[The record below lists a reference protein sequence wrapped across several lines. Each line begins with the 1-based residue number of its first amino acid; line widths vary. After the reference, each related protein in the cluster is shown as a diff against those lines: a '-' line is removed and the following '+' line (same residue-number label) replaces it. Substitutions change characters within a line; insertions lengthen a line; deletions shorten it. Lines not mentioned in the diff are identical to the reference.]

1 MTKLRLGVI
10 FGGMSAEHEVSIESA
25 KQVIAHV
32 NQDKY
37 EIIPIGI
44 DKKGIWN
51 IFTLE
56 KFQEMFQ
63 EHLPSLES
71 LSERFNLQDLR
82 EIVDVAFPILHG
94 PFGEDGTV
102 QGLLKLMQ
110 VPFVG
115 ADVLGSAVGMDKDVM
130 KRLFRDAEIP
140 IADFLV
146 YHDHETIDSASV
158 IDILG
163 LPLFVKPANMGSSVG
178 ISKVKRL
185 DELAKALEKAFK
197 YDQKIIIEANVSGR
211 ELECSILGNINPR
224 ASLPGEV
231 VPVDEFYTYEAK
243 YFDRGGAVFHL
254 PAKLDAPVIRRVQEV
269 SIQAYQAICCLGMA
283 RVDCFL
289 NDEGE
294 VIVNEINT
302 LPGFTP
308 LSPYP
313 KLWEVS
319 GLPYSD
325 LIEELVSLALNP
337 KRSSRGLPAS
347 LATPS

>member
-1 MTKLRLGVI
+1 MSKLQLGII

-32 NQDKY
+32 NLDKY
-37 EIIPIGI
+37 DVIPIGI
-44 DKKGIWN
+44 DKEGVWHL
-51 IFTLE
+51 FTLE
-56 KFQEMFQ
+56 KFHEMFQ
-63 EHLPSLES
+63 AHLPSLDS
-71 LSERFNLQDLR
+71 LSEKFNLQDLKKL
-82 EIVDVAFPILHG
+82 IDVAFPILHG

-130 KRLFRDAEIP
+130 KRLFRDAKIP

-146 YHDHETIDSASV
+146 FHDHETIDSDSIVAA
-158 IDILG
+158 LG
-163 LPLFVKPANMGSSVG
+163 LPLFVKPANMGSSLG
-178 ISKVKRL
+178 ISKVKQLSEL
-185 DELAKALEKAFK
+185 DKAIEKAFE
-197 YDQKIIIEANVSGR
+197 YDQKIVIEAYISGR
-211 ELECSILGNINPR
+211 ELECSILGNFDVQ

-231 VPVDEFYTYEAK
+231 IPMDEFYTYEAK
-243 YFDRGGAVFHL
+243 YYDRGGALFHF
-254 PAKLDAPVIRRVQEV
+254 PAKLDEEVTRSVQDA
-269 SIQAYQAICCLGMA
+269 SIQAYRAICCQGMA

-289 NDEGE
+289 SDEGE

-302 LPGFTP
+302 IPGFTP

-319 GLPYSD
+319 GLSYSD

-337 KRSSRGLPAS
+337 KRSSIGFPTS
-347 LATPS
+347 LK